1 MVSRA
6 LLSGATG
13 VASALALAA
22 GSATAT
28 VLTFDPVPANDGLV
42 LQGYGD
48 RVTSTQQGIFR
59 YGDEF
64 GFTPNVVVEY
74 RPNIRY
80 HTTGYGDLTNIAY
93 REDSGNRILEINLA
107 ADVGYRVCLHYFD
120 LAALLGEAL
129 TIKSIQIQTGQL
141 VTLFRQDFFFLS
153 DIVEPRPLPP
163 GQTGT
168 PTHTR
173 FTFDPAICNSTVLK
187 IRIELDNLG
196 FKCPRIGI
204 DNIAFSQD
212 PPIPA
217 PGAVTL
223 LAAACGILA
232 FRRRRPLHAAP
243 GRDNLP
249 YSRS

>member
-1 MVSRA
+1 MLSRA

-13 VASALALAA
+13 VAAALALTA
-22 GSATAT
+22 GSAQAT

-48 RVTSTQQGIFR
+48 RVTSTQQGIFQ

-80 HTTGYGDLTNIAY
+80 HTTGYGDLTNVAY

-107 ADVGYRVCLHYFD
+107 ADVGFRVCLHYFD

-129 TIKSIQIQTGQL
+129 PIKSIQIQTGQL
-141 VTLFRQDFFFLS
+141 VTLFRQDHFLLS
-153 DIVEPRPLPP
+153 DIVESRPLPP

-196 FKCPRIGI
+196 FKCRRIAI

-217 PGAVTL
+217 PGAFAL
-223 LAAACGILA
+223 IIAACGFLGIQ
-232 FRRRRPLHAAP
+232 RRRPLHSRES
-243 GRDNLP
+243 RDNLP
-249 YSRS
+249 SSRG